1 MMNRLRYSDT
11 SLHSN
16 VAVAFIAAFFDL
28 ILTAE
33 SRTNDGSNNYLIL
46 NVSLLGLIFRSGRK
60 SNQALTTEL
69 PKTSLKNTN
78 QTLWRNKTPEC
89 VIAINNIG

>member
-1 MMNRLRYSDT
+1 MMNRLRYSGT

-33 SRTNDGSNNYLIL
+33 SRTNDGTNNYLIL
-46 NVSLLGLIFRSGRK
+46 NVSLLG
-60 SNQALTTEL
+60 
-69 PKTSLKNTN
+69 LKNTN